1 MYQLLICIV
10 LLLLINQDTPDNEIA
25 FHIDELR
32 EISFLMMKSTRV
44 SWFPIKTIHILCIFL
59 SQETKKQVLF

>member
-1 MYQLLICIV
+1 MHQLLICIV
-10 LLLLINQDTPDNEIA
+10 LLLINQDMPDNEIA
-25 FHIDELR
+25 FHVDELR